1 MIKLILNPY
10 EGVGNIKI
18 GMTKDDISNVLNITP
33 KTFMKSEDEFVDDFK
48 MMHVYYNDQHKSIA
62 FEIFP
67 EIEVKFKGINLTK
80 NKIEIVKKAFEKSIP
95 IMCSYLFVSIA
106 YGVMMN
112 EAGFAWY
119 VAILVSFL
127 IYTGAF
133 QFLLITLLIGGEELL
148 YLQLVLQLF

>member
-48 MMHVYYNDQHKSIA
+48 MMYVYYNDQHKSIA

-80 NKIEIVKKAFEKSIP
+80 NKIEIVKKAFEKYDNNIE
-95 IMCSYLFVSIA
+95 VD
-106 YGVMMN
+106 
-112 EAGFAWY
+112 E
-119 VAILVSFL
+119 
-127 IYTGAF
+127 
-133 QFLLITLLIGGEELL
+133 
-148 YLQLVLQLF
+148 

>member
-80 NKIEIVKKAFEKSIP
+80 NKIEIVKKAFEKYDNNIYKSVGSTKVKRAAKGIDTEK
-95 IMCSYLFVSIA
+95 YLNNDIIFI
-106 YGVMMN
+106 
-112 EAGFAWY
+112 
-119 VAILVSFL
+119 IKRSF
-127 IYTGAF
+127 
-133 QFLLITLLIGGEELL
+133 FLLL
-148 YLQLVLQLF
+148 

>member
-80 NKIEIVKKAFEKSIP
+80 NKI
-95 IMCSYLFVSIA
+95 
-106 YGVMMN
+106 
-112 EAGFAWY
+112 
-119 VAILVSFL
+119 
-127 IYTGAF
+127 
-133 QFLLITLLIGGEELL
+133 
-148 YLQLVLQLF
+148 

>member
-1 MIKLILNPY
+1 M
-10 EGVGNIKI
+10 
-18 GMTKDDISNVLNITP
+18 
-33 KTFMKSEDEFVDDFK
+33 
-48 MMHVYYNDQHKSIA
+48 
-62 FEIFP
+62 
-67 EIEVKFKGINLTK
+67 K
-80 NKIEIVKKAFEKSIP
+80 NKEIIKKAFEKSIP

-133 QFLLITLLIGGEELL
+133 
-148 YLQLVLQLF
+148 